1 MKKIRCGRVGA
12 DYLHVDSNR
21 SIASI
26 TIFEN
31 GVSCSIVMT
40 AGAIVKLRSQLKQA
54 LVNITRDKTA

>member
-1 MKKIRCGRVGA
+1 MKKIRCGRVGS
-12 DYLHVDSNR
+12 DYLRVDSNR

-40 AGAIVKLRSQLKQA
+40 AGTIVKLRSQLKQA
-54 LVNITRDKTA
+54 LVNITRGETA